1 MRSIRPLLIGVLY
14 LGGQGCSGEP
24 TPREEPSANGAA
36 QPSLP
41 ADPQIALRAEP
52 VSSNEVRFVVTT
64 NLPLPVEVMA
74 SVSLA
79 DQRPE
84 ATWIGHQQ
92 RVTLSRPTTTFV
104 LHTSAAQRPLPR
116 GSYEAEISFYP
127 RWGAAGNSAAA
138 AAPELHAVETVTL
151 RGSGMARADAELRN
165 ERQRWV
171 MEHVVM
177 HTPWDEPSFVARLG
191 RYEKSQAEL
200 SHLHDAYYFPGA
212 DMTLIVN
219 RLLGEVTIWR
229 IGRASR

>member
-1 MRSIRPLLIGVLY
+1 MGSIRPLLMGVLCF
-14 LGGQGCSGEP
+14 GAQGCSGEP
-24 TPREEPSANGAA
+24 TARKEPSANGTA
-36 QPSLP
+36 QASLP
-41 ADPQIALRAEP
+41 ANPQIALRAEP

-79 DQRPE
+79 GQRPD

-92 RVTLSRPTTTFV
+92 RVTLERPTTTFV
-104 LHTSAAQRPLPR
+104 LDTSAAQRPLPR

-127 RWGAAGNSAAA
+127 RWGAARNSAAA
-138 AAPELHAVETVTL
+138 AAPELNAVQAITL
-151 RGSGMARADAELRN
+151 QGSGMARADAELRN

-171 MEHVVM
+171 MENVVM
-177 HTPWDEPSFVARLG
+177 HTPWNEASFVDRLG

-229 IGRASR
+229 MGRASR